1 MKDDDAELPETLKSL
16 SREDR
21 RTLLHFMRAS
31 ESRRERGADLEEEI
45 LSSIAM
51 KWRASAKVL
60 T

>member
-1 MKDDDAELPETLKSL
+1 MKDEDADLPDLLRNL

-21 RTLLHFMRAS
+21 LTLMHFMRAS

-45 LSSIAM
+45 LVSIAM
-51 KWRASAKVL
+51 KWHASAKAL